1 MATSVTPNDIKE
13 ELKKLTKQDLQ
24 DAAAKITPQQIE
36 KVPPEHI
43 KAAIEAISEEQL
55 TAILQTLKKNQGQ
68 LGPMVAQLTEDQL
81 THAVGCVKPGQKEIA
96 IKEFDLNNQNSP
108 LASIVNQNISEKKRE
123 VIKSNA
129 PKGDGVKD
137 ERQ

>member
-1 MATSVTPNDIKE
+1 MSTAVQPQDIKE

-43 KAAIEAISEEQL
+43 KAAIEAMTDDQL
-55 TAILQTLKKNQGQ
+55 GAILATLKKNQGQ
-68 LGPMVAQLTEDQL
+68 LGPMVAQLTEEQL
-81 THAVGCVKPGQKEIA
+81 QSAVGCVRPSQKEIA

-129 PKGDGVKD
+129 PKGDDKAEGGK
-137 ERQ
+137 